1 MPRILTSDKGR
12 LPGEALTEERRS
24 AQVGSPRTWYWCGL
38 ATAAAVPAGAAAEA
52 AVDTAA
58 GRRLLRSLHPAATFA
73 RKESRKRPR
82 RARGGLLGGER
93 MPAERSKAAY
103 KRRSAAWS
111 AEEGRRL
118 FVNIIN
124 AVVRAAYEF

>member
-1 MPRILTSDKGR
+1 VWISH
-12 LPGEALTEERRS
+12 
-24 AQVGSPRTWYWCGL
+24 GSRGACGGGGGGGCGHGGGP
-38 ATAAAVPAGAAAEA
+38 AAAPQSPPRRDFREKGVSEAAAEGA
-52 AVDTAA
+52 
-58 GRRLLRSLHPAATFA
+58 RRA
-73 RKESRKRPR
+73 
-82 RARGGLLGGER
+82 ARGGLLGGER